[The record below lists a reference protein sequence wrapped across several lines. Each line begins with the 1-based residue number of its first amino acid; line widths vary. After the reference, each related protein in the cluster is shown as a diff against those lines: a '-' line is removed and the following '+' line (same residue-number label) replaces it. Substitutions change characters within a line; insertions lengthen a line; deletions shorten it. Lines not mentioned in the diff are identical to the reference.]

1 MPEAKLNPDVEKEI
15 KQVEQDLKKAEEKP
29 KSKRGR
35 LIGNIIAAIF
45 GVAVLVGIIFLFMS
59 RK

>member
-1 MPEAKLNPDVEKEI
+1 MPEAKLSPDAEKEL

-29 KSKRGR
+29 RSKRGK

-45 GVAVLVGIIFLFMS
+45 GVAVVVGAIYLFMN
-59 RK
+59 RG

>member
-1 MPEAKLNPDVEKEI
+1 MPEVKLSPEVEKEM
-15 KQVEQDLKKAEEKP
+15 KQVERDLKKAEEKP

-45 GVAVLVGIIFLFMS
+45 GVAVLVGIIFLFMN
-59 RK
+59 R

>member
-1 MPEAKLNPDVEKEI
+1 MPETKLSPEVEKEM

-45 GVAVLVGIIFLFMS
+45 GVAVVVGLIYLFMN
-59 RK
+59 R